1 MEKKR
6 TVLHVLNLDN
16 KGKIV
21 SIYEKSPSYPT
32 GHEFAGSDKS
42 VKDYVENA
50 KNFYA
55 TVLGYD
61 FLYEIA

>member
-1 MEKKR
+1 MK
-6 TVLHVLNLDN
+6 
-16 KGKIV
+16 
-21 SIYEKSPSYPT
+21 KSPSYPT